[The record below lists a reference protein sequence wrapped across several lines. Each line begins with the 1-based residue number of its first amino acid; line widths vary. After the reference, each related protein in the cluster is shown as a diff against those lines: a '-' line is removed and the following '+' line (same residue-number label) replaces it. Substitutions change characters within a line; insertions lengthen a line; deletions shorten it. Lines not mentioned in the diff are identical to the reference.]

1 MVYFTRKCVNFY
13 SKYDKRGDFKVA
25 RLIKQF
31 SDGSYYC
38 YDTGRFD
45 NWCVYSVED
54 GSQRKPLS
62 DKNYFQDVYDLGEIY
77 GEDDIYNIF
86 VEVYKRTTKDLLPEV
101 LEYIATESE
110 KYPEDQL
117 VFEKTFVALYATM
130 VAEENKEFTKL
141 GKRIK
146 WRGIH
151 GMFYGGLSPL
161 EAATRDY
168 GVPWIK
174 IAEECVKFGF

>member
-1 MVYFTRKCVNFY
+1 M
-13 SKYDKRGDFKVA
+13 A

-31 SDGSYYC
+31 SDGTYYC
-38 YDTGRFD
+38 YDTGSFD
-45 NWCVYSVED
+45 NWCVYEVKNNF
-54 GSQRKPLS
+54 QRTPLS
-62 DKNYFQDVYDLGEIY
+62 DKVYFQDVYDLGEIY
-77 GEDDIYNIF
+77 GEDEIYNIF
-86 VEVYKRTTKDLLPEV
+86 VEVYKRTTKDFSQDV
-101 LEYIATESE
+101 IDYISSMAEN
-110 KYPEDQL
+110 YPEDRL

-146 WRGIH
+146 WRGVH
-151 GMFYGGLSPL
+151 GMFYGGLTPF

-168 GVPWIK
+168 GVPWVK